1 MHTRSLSL
9 PSQAHA
15 VQQLAVAHRAAL
27 RTLHSLAN
35 TASNGTNPKVTQQ
48 LVSLLELLSRVAT
61 QFGSRCKEA
70 ELLEALKELKESLN
84 DHFFT
89 LQSSSSAEERGKT
102 HLKPLVISHA
112 AKPLRNKGSLR
123 QHPRPK
129 SVLLKRNSF
138 HVKAAKP
145 KHDGSKEREPFH
157 YARGTRSSLI
167 KRSPRKME
175 PSNQPTS
182 PPPPPPPSSISN
194 TSATQKNSNSCHLE
208 REVARYVHV
217 SIHVLAFKQ
226 F

>member
-1 MHTRSLSL
+1 M
-9 PSQAHA
+9 
-15 VQQLAVAHRAAL
+15 
-27 RTLHSLAN
+27 
-35 TASNGTNPKVTQQ
+35 TQQ
-48 LVSLLELLSRVAT
+48 LISLLELLSRVAT
-61 QFGSRCKEA
+61 QFGSRCEEA

-89 LQSSSSAEERGKT
+89 LQSSSSAEERGKI
-102 HLKPLVISHA
+102 HLKPSVISHA

-123 QHPRPK
+123 RHSRPK
-129 SVLLKRNSF
+129 SVLLKKTSF
-138 HVKAAKP
+138 HVKATKP

-182 PPPPPPPSSISN
+182 PPPPPSSTSN
-194 TSATQKNSNSCHLE
+194 TSATQKNSNSSHLE

-217 SIHVLAFKQ
+217 SIHVLALIFKQ

>member
-1 MHTRSLSL
+1 M
-9 PSQAHA
+9 
-15 VQQLAVAHRAAL
+15 
-27 RTLHSLAN
+27 
-35 TASNGTNPKVTQQ
+35 TQQ

-61 QFGSRCKEA
+61 QFGSRSEEA

-89 LQSSSSAEERGKT
+89 LQSSSSAEERGKI
-102 HLKPLVISHA
+102 HLKPSVISHA
-112 AKPLRNKGSLR
+112 TKPLRNKGSLR
-123 QHPRPK
+123 QHSRPK
-129 SVLLKRNSF
+129 SVLLKKTSF
-138 HVKAAKP
+138 HMKATKP

-157 YARGTRSSLI
+157 FARGTRSSLI
-167 KRSPRKME
+167 KRSPRKMK

-182 PPPPPPPSSISN
+182 PPPPPPPPHPSSTSN
-194 TSATQKNSNSCHLE
+194 TSATQKNSNSSHLE

>member
-1 MHTRSLSL
+1 M
-9 PSQAHA
+9 
-15 VQQLAVAHRAAL
+15 AHRAAL

-35 TASNGTNPKVTQQ
+35 TASNGTNPRVTQQ

-61 QFGSRCKEA
+61 QFGSHCKEA

-89 LQSSSSAEERGKT
+89 LQSSSSAKERGKT

-138 HVKAAKP
+138 HVKATKP

-157 YARGTRSSLI
+157 FTRGTRSSLI
-167 KRSPRKME
+167 KRSPRTME

-182 PPPPPPPSSISN
+182 PPPLPPPPPTSN
-194 TSATQKNSNSCHLE
+194 TSATQKNSNSSHLE

-217 SIHVLAFKQ
+217 SIHVLALIFKQ